1 MIKKVVNKKSGDFLN
16 VKKLGKDVELPEY
29 VFDSDVGLDL
39 RANEDVTIAPFEQ
52 KTIKTGIAMEIPVGC
67 VGLVRDRVGI
77 LTKMNVHTSAGTFD
91 SFYRG
96 EVSIVLTNFGEDDV
110 SIEKGMRI
118 AQLIILPVIRVK
130 IKEVK
135 ELSETTRNQRGF
147 GSTGV
152 KDVIKE
158 LDQLEK
164 MVHKKK

>member
-1 MIKKVVNKKSGDFLN
+1 MKKGERDSSILN
-16 VKKLGKDVELPEY
+16 VKKLGMDVELPGY
-29 VFDSDVGLDL
+29 VYDTDVGLDI

-52 KTIKTGIAMEIPVGC
+52 KTIKTGIAIEIPKGC

-91 SFYRG
+91 PFYRG

-118 AQLIILPVIRVK
+118 AQLIILPVIKVK
-130 IKEVK
+130 VKEVK
-135 ELSETTRNQRGF
+135 KLNETSRNEKSF

-152 KDVIKE
+152 KDVIHE
-158 LDQLEK
+158 LEQLEK
-164 MVHKKK
+164 MIHKKK

>member
-1 MIKKVVNKKSGDFLN
+1 MIKNKVGVDRVLN
-16 VKKLGKDVELPEY
+16 VKKLDKKVELPEY

-52 KTIKTGIAMEIPVGC
+52 KTIKTGIAIEIPLGC

-91 SFYRG
+91 SYYRG
-96 EVSIVLTNFGEDDV
+96 EVSIVLTNFGEEDV
-110 SIEKGMRI
+110 SIESGMRI
-118 AQLIILPVIRVK
+118 AQLIILPVIKVN

-135 ELSETTRNQRGF
+135 TLSPTKRNERSF

-152 KDVIKE
+152 RDVIHE
-158 LDQLEK
+158 LEQLEK
-164 MVHKKK
+164 MVHKKR